1 MRQLLHLVSV
11 IFCWFGGGDEVTLQ
25 RCPSERKRIAATGA
39 TVLVV
44 GGLAGVSAT
53 LLAQMFLHM
62 AIATARAVGIGWGIA
77 IIILDRWLIMSI
89 RRQSSWWRTL
99 LLSVPRVALACAAGY
114 VIAKPLVLVT
124 FRQEVSAQAATD
136 RNQQFLAAKAKI
148 DARYAPE
155 ITTLTGQQNNLQT
168 NLATVSSDGAL
179 ATDPLY
185 QADVKAATTLER
197 QATAAE
203 AAALCEF
210 DGTCGSRH
218 IGDGP
223 VYRAKEAQARA
234 LAAQAASAQ
243 ATASARG
250 RADAA
255 AQANADQT
263 SHGYEKRQLSVILG
277 RLSLLRAQ
285 RASQEAAARKAY
297 SAPIGLA
304 DRLTAL
310 SELDHS
316 NSSVGDWNLVLT
328 ILLLLVD
335 ASPALGKAMLSIGPP
350 TLYERVQNEEE
361 RATHAA
367 ARAHGRAFVK
377 AERIAAQESVD
388 QARLH
393 RSLWQQVLN
402 DLVAKVV
409 AIQRQ
414 VTEQVITTWAET
426 ERRRA
431 RFSMHRYEGDAAGH
445 SAADTGEHGPTT
457 ASRRRGRHWRSQRRR
472 PR

>member
-11 IFCWFGGGDEVTLQ
+11 IFCWLGGGDEATLQ
-25 RCPSERKRIAATGA
+25 RCPSERKRFAATGA
-39 TVLVV
+39 TVLTV
-44 GGLAGVSAT
+44 GVLAGVSAT
-53 LLAQMFLHM
+53 LTAHMFLHM
-62 AIATARAVGIGWGIA
+62 VIATARAVGIGWGIA
-77 IIILDRWLIMSI
+77 IMILDRWLILSI
-89 RRQSSWWRTL
+89 RRQTSWWRTL

-136 RNQQFLAAKAKI
+136 RSQQFLAAKAKI

-155 ITTLTGQQNNLQT
+155 IATLTDQQNTLET
-168 NLATVSSDGAL
+168 KLATVSSDGAL

-185 QADVKAATTLER
+185 QADVKAAATLQRE
-197 QATAAE
+197 ANAAA

-223 VYRAKEAQARA
+223 VYAAKEAYART
-234 LAAQAASAQ
+234 LAAKAASAQ
-243 ATASARG
+243 ATAAARG

-255 AQANADQT
+255 AQASANRS
-263 SHGYEKRQLSVILG
+263 SHGYERQQLSVVLG
-277 RLSLLRAQ
+277 RLSSLRAQ

-297 SAPIGLA
+297 NAPIGLA
-304 DRLTAL
+304 DRLAAL

-361 RATHAA
+361 SATHAA

-377 AERIAAQESVD
+377 AEKIAAQEAVD
-388 QARLH
+388 QAKLH
-393 RSLWQQVLN
+393 RSLWQQALN
-402 DLVAKVV
+402 DLVAKLV
-409 AIQRQ
+409 AIQRE
-414 VTEQVITTWAET
+414 VTEQVIATWGET

-431 RFSMHRYEGDAAGH
+431 RFSMRPDEGEAAGY
-445 SAADTGEHGPTT
+445 SAPDAGQHGSTT
-457 ASRRRGRHWRSQRRR
+457 ASRRRGGHWRSQRRR